1 MLSRIR
7 SKFMKKFVIAAAI
20 ALSAS
25 FTYAQSKAVE
35 VQKTVYCMET
45 KKMLKYLMEDLKER
59 PIFLGEIE
67 DKKEPIT
74 SVAVLYNPLKDTF
87 SVVEFNDTV
96 ACLITSGDTVELSFP
111 ANIVGK

>member
-20 ALSAS
+20 PLSPS

-45 KKMLKYLMEDLKER
+45 KKMLKYLM
-59 PIFLGEIE
+59 
-67 DKKEPIT
+67 
-74 SVAVLYNPLKDTF
+74 
-87 SVVEFNDTV
+87 
-96 ACLITSGDTVELSFP
+96 
-111 ANIVGK
+111 